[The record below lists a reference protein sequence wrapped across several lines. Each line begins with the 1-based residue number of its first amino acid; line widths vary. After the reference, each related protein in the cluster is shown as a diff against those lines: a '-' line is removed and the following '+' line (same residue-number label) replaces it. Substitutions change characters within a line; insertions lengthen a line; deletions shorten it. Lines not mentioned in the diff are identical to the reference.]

1 MDNYYQIYGR
11 RKMMN
16 TKTTLNTAS
25 MKALVWILMSFVA
38 AQSWAF
44 DSGST
49 GFDGAFSPT
58 ADTGLAFP
66 SNGILNLT
74 TLNIPA
80 GVTVTVGPNPANGP
94 AVILVQG
101 DAVIDGVIDI
111 SGADGEGVGSAPAG
125 FPGGLPLDN
134 IGGTGQGP
142 GGGGGGQFISPNHN
156 NSGGHGGSYGSL
168 GAAGRNNPNSSRGPV
183 YGSNA
188 MQPLL
193 GGSGGGGT
201 GIGSESR
208 GYRGGGGGGAI
219 LIAVSKTLTLNGEIS
234 AKGGDGEPAIREPAN
249 TTGGPGAGG
258 GSGGGVRLIA
268 TNFSGS
274 GTINVIGGNPGLGR
288 RIFSSLTIVNGGAG
302 GAGRVRIEADAFN
315 YSGGVTPS
323 VAVTAAPSPVFVA
336 DLPTI
341 SMTTIGGS
349 AVPDNPVGESDVVLP
364 SSISNPVTVEFA
376 ATGVPLGS
384 VVDLTVVPTAGT
396 TISVSSSGLTGSVA
410 NSTASAQ
417 VALPLGPSVLYAS
430 VSFAAAGTPIAMFA
444 PFTDGEMVAR
454 VELRS
459 TLGGGPSSMRLT
471 TESGRIIEVPSA
483 LAKL

>member
-1 MDNYYQIYGR
+1 M
-11 RKMMN
+11 
-16 TKTTLNTAS
+16 KTRATLNTAG
-25 MKALVWILMSFVA
+25 MQALGWILMSLVA
-38 AQSWAF
+38 TQSWAF

-49 GFDGAFSPT
+49 GADGAFSPT
-58 ADTGLAFP
+58 ADSGLAFP
-66 SNGILNLT
+66 PNGILNLT

-101 DAVIDGVIDI
+101 DAVIDGVIDV

-125 FPGGLPLDN
+125 FAGGLPLDN
-134 IGGTGQGP
+134 VGGTGQGP
-142 GGGGGGQFISPNHN
+142 GGSQGGSSSSVYAGS
-156 NSGGHGGSYGSL
+156 GGSYGSL
-168 GAAGRNNPNSSRGPV
+168 GGTGGRASSSRRGLV

-188 MQPLL
+188 LQPLL

-201 GIGSESR
+201 GIGNGSR

-219 LIAVSKTLTLNGEIS
+219 LIAVSGTLTLNREIL
-234 AKGGDGEPAIREPAN
+234 ANGGDGEPAVREAVN

-268 TNFSGS
+268 TNFTGP
-274 GTINVIGGNPGLGR
+274 GEINVAGGNPGLGM
-288 RIFSSLTIVNGGAG
+288 IFPSDARVVDGGAG

-315 YSGGVTPS
+315 FSGSVTPS
-323 VAVTAAPSPVFVA
+323 VAVTAAPSPVFA
-336 DLPTI
+336 SNLPTI
-341 SMTTIGGS
+341 RMTTIGGS
-349 AVPDNPVGESDVVLP
+349 AVPANPVGESDVVLP

-384 VVDLTVVPTAGT
+384 VVDLTVVPSSGT
-396 TISVSSSGLTGSVA
+396 TISASSSGLTGSVE
-410 NSTASAQ
+410 NSTAFAQ
-417 VALPLGPSVLYAS
+417 VALPQGPSVLYAS

-471 TESGRIIEVPSA
+471 TESGRIIDVPAA